1 MGCNLQ
7 FDNQLGCWDTHNSQL
22 CNKEQA
28 LVGGLYHVSIPWV
41 SLQGV
46 HLAKSTFPV
55 SCLPLQAGN
64 ITKMFEITRG
74 TLQHALATKFARQAN
89 QFCCHVEHQIKC
101 CLYTRE
107 GNNRSCK
114 IEIVQMQSAQSADS
128 SVARNVY
135 YVKDRRVLL
144 DVKSTWMPH
153 VSSWDRLVRRSVKNH
168 LAPSWYWKTLR
179 LLWYSSTS
187 CKICRMCWK
196 QWMNG
201 WCNCLTFRGPLDL
214 HRQIICIRSENFNH
228 LRAYV

>member
-1 MGCNLQ
+1 MRSSSTQQRVTISFSQWEAKVIPCANWWVTSKMKVMGCNLQ

-114 IEIVQMQSAQSADS
+114 IEIVQ
-128 SVARNVY
+128 
-135 YVKDRRVLL
+135 
-144 DVKSTWMPH
+144 H
-153 VSSWDRLVRRSVKNH
+153 HERSVECAESNE
-168 LAPSWYWKTLR
+168 
-179 LLWYSSTS
+179 
-187 CKICRMCWK
+187 
-196 QWMNG
+196 WMDG
-201 WCNCLTFRGPLDL
+201 ATVW
-214 HRQIICIRSENFNH
+214 HSEDPWIFIGK
-228 LRAYV
+228 LSA